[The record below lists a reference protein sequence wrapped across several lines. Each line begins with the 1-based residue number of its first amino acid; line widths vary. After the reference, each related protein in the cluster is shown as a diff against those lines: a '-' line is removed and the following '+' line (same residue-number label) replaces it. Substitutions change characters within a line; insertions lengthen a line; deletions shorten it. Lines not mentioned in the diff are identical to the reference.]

1 MGVSYP
7 ERNLSSMKQRLDRTI
22 AAQNTLSRSEV
33 KALIRK
39 KQVLVNGVPA
49 RTADQTVDWDTDT
62 VTVCGKPLV
71 LRQHLYLMLHKPQ
84 GVVSATDDPRF
95 PTVVDLVPPEFAR
108 KGLFPAGRLDKDTTG
123 FVLITDDG
131 DFAHRILSPKRHVPK
146 TYLATV
152 NGTIGPET
160 IQAFARGIDLH
171 GDGPTLPAR
180 LEVAEHRPEGD
191 VGRVVLREGMYHQI
205 KRMFAACSLTVTA
218 LHRVRMGSLYLDPAL
233 PEGACRELTPQELE
247 LIQRPEPEEDAPHGV

>member
-1 MGVSYP
+1 
-7 ERNLSSMKQRLDRTI
+7 MKQRLDKTI

-39 KQVLVNGVPA
+39 KQVLVNGQPA

-71 LRQHLYLMLHKPQ
+71 LRQHLYLMLNKPQ

-95 PTVVDLVPPEFAR
+95 PTVVDLVSPELAR

-123 FVLITDDG
+123 FVLLTDDG
-131 DFAHRILSPKRHVPK
+131 DIAHRILSPQRHVPK

-152 NGTIGPET
+152 DGPIGPDT
-160 IQAFARGIDLH
+160 IRAFEQGIQLH

-180 LEVAEHRPEGD
+180 LEVAQRRPEGD

-205 KRMFAACSLTVTA
+205 KRMFAACGLTVTA
-218 LHRVRMGSLYLDPAL
+218 LHRTRMGSLDLDPAL

-247 LIQRPEPEEDAPHGV
+247 LIQRSDREEDAADGI